1 MSPPLSETIRMMMTR
16 RVRRTTIIWS
26 RTHPRRSPWTLPPS
40 WTATWRELWRAS
52 SSRQIVQIF
61 CRRSHTWR
69 VSLLEQKCL
78 LLCFSV
84 LVSVRF
90 KNSAMCGGVSVLLAC
105 CLLTFYPLHFGK
117 ISTERNI
124 ISWQHK
130 ITRYGSRLLV
140 MMAMTF
146 KSWFILLIMLQFIC
160 LFAHWLRLKKNK
172 KVGKCYKD
180 LCSPIVHAGI
190 IHLCVFWCGWWGG
203 LTDWTI
209 AYIFDTGMASGLNI
223 TIFILIVAL
232 VAQNWCWMH
241 NNGPKVS
248 T

>member
-1 MSPPLSETIRMMMTR
+1 MSPPLSETIRMMRRR

-78 LLCFSV
+78 LLCYSVLV

-105 CLLTFYPLHFGK
+105 CLVFTNILPFALWKDIHWEKHYLLTTQNNTIWVTTFG
-117 ISTERNI
+117 
-124 ISWQHK
+124 HD
-130 ITRYGSRLLV
+130 GHD
-140 MMAMTF
+140 F
-146 KSWFILLIMLQFIC
+146 
-160 LFAHWLRLKKNK
+160 
-172 KVGKCYKD
+172 
-180 LCSPIVHAGI
+180 
-190 IHLCVFWCGWWGG
+190 
-203 LTDWTI
+203 
-209 AYIFDTGMASGLNI
+209 
-223 TIFILIVAL
+223 
-232 VAQNWCWMH
+232 
-241 NNGPKVS
+241 
-248 T
+248 